1 MKHVQTIRILLFA
14 VSALALSACYR
25 NPVTGR
31 SSLNLVDE
39 GTLSNMSQQQYASF
53 IATNKPVN
61 GTGDATQVKR
71 VGDKLAAAI
80 NRYFASK
87 GQSDVLKGYK
97 WEFNLVNSKE
107 ANAWCMPGGKVVVYS
122 GILPVTKTEAGL
134 AVVMGHEIAHAIA
147 RHGNERMSQGLVQQ
161 AGGAALSV
169 ALANKPAETQALF
182 NNAYG
187 VTSNVV
193 GILPF
198 SRKHES
204 EADEMGLIFMA
215 MAGYDPN
222 EAVAFWQRM
231 AALGGSKPPELLS
244 THPGDQTRINNIKS
258 LVPKAMQYYTKN

>member
-1 MKHVQTIRILLFA
+1 MKSLSLLRTL
-14 VSALALSACYR
+14 ALAAVALSAPACYR

-39 GTLSNMSQQQYASF
+39 GTLNNMSQQQYTSF
-53 IATNKPVN
+53 MATNKPVN

-71 VGDKLAAAI
+71 VGEKLAAAI

-87 GQSDVLKGYK
+87 GQSSVLNGYK

-169 ALANKPAETQALF
+169 ALANKPAETQQLF
-182 NNAYG
+182 NTAYG

-193 GILPF
+193 GILPY

-244 THPGDQTRINNIKS
+244 THPGDQTRIDQIKK
-258 LVPKAMQYYTKN
+258 LIPKAMQYYTKN

>member
-1 MKHVQTIRILLFA
+1 MKSLSLLRALVLATVVFA
-14 VSALALSACYR
+14 APACYR

-39 GTLSNMSQQQYASF
+39 GTLNNMSQQQYASF
-53 IATNKPVN
+53 MASNKAVN

-71 VGDKLAAAI
+71 VGEKLAAAI

-87 GQSDVLKGYK
+87 GQSNVLNGYK

-169 ALANKPAETQALF
+169 ALANKPAETQQLF
-182 NNAYG
+182 NTAYG

-193 GILPF
+193 GILLY

-244 THPGDQTRINNIKS
+244 THPGDQTRIDQIKK